1 MFLKKIRSRLAAME
15 LKNTQLEIKVKSMG
29 ESIEEI
35 VKNINND
42 APTLRE
48 IEFETGLSFLRLELE
63 GEDKRISALE
73 EKLKKMEEAP
83 PAEELTKEQIEAME
97 RQLYEWQNG
106 AEDER

>member
-15 LKNTQLEIKVKSMG
+15 LKNT
-29 ESIEEI
+29 
-35 VKNINND
+35 
-42 APTLRE
+42 
-48 IEFETGLSFLRLELE
+48 RLESKIQKME
-63 GEDKRISALE
+63 ERIFSLE
-73 EKLKKMEEAP
+73 EKLKKMGEVP